1 MHRLTTRTIA
11 LAATLAATGCATTTF
26 SSIWKAPDAPTVVL
40 SGQKVAAVV
49 MTPNNATR
57 RAAEEALAR
66 EITKRG
72 AEGVASYAFLSDQD
86 LQDEASAKAG
96 LQKAGVAGV
105 VVMRVVSQ
113 NQSTTY
119 TPSTWSRGYYP
130 SFWGYWGYGWGAV
143 YSPGYVRTDTL
154 VSVETLVYSVGED
167 KLLWAGVSGTTNPS
181 HVDAFVKEIVDEAAK
196 EMRKS
201 GLLPSRWEQ
210 R

>member
-1 MHRLTTRTIA
+1 M
-11 LAATLAATGCATTTF
+11 
-26 SSIWKAPDAPTVVL
+26 L

-49 MTPNNATR
+49 MTPNDGTR
-57 RAAEEALAR
+57 RTAEEALAR

-72 AEGVASYAFLSDQD
+72 ATGVASYTFLSDQD
-86 LQDEASAKAG
+86 LKDRAAATAH
-96 LQKAGVAGV
+96 LQQAGVQGV

-113 NQSTTY
+113 DQSVTY
-119 TPSTWSRGYYP
+119 TSSTWSRGYYP

-143 YSPGYVRTDTL
+143 HSPGYVRSDTV
-154 VSVETLVYSVGED
+154 VSVETLVYSVAED

-181 HVDAFVKEIVDEAAK
+181 NVDAFVKEIVDEAAK

-201 GLLPSRWEQ
+201 GLLPTRWEQ